1 MAADTPPPA
10 DREQVT
16 KLLVRWADGDAA
28 ALDLLMPLVYGEL
41 RKTAGGLMGGGPERT
56 LQPTALVHEAWLRL
70 VHQDRVSFEHRKQF
84 YGLAAQVMRR
94 ILVDHVR
101 AAHAEKRGGGAQVV
115 PIDDTVVGVD
125 HRSFELLDLDRA
137 LTALAALDPRQAQV
151 IDLRYFGG
159 LTTEE
164 TAATLGLSPST
175 VARAQRLA
183 EAWLS
188 AAMSEP

>member
-1 MAADTPPPA
+1 M
-10 DREQVT
+10 
-16 KLLVRWADGDAA
+16 LLVRWADGDAA

-41 RKTAGGLMGGGPERT
+41 RRTAGGLLGRGPERT
-56 LQPTALVHEAWLRL
+56 LQPTALVHEAWMRL
-70 VHQDRVSFEHRKQF
+70 VHQDGVSFEHRKQF

-101 AAHAEKRGGGAQVV
+101 AARAEKRGGGAPVV
-115 PIDDTVVGVD
+115 PIDDTVAGVD
-125 HRSFELLDLDRA
+125 PRSFELLDLDRA

-164 TAATLGLSPST
+164 TAETLGLSPST

-188 AAMSEP
+188 AAMSER